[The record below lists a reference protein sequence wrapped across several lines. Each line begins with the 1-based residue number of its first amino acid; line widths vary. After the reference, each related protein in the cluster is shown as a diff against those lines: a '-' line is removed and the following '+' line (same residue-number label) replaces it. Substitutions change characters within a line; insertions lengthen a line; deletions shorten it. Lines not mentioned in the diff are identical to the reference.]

1 MSRKNILTS
10 LVIWGGL
17 ILLWELLVRVGVLN
31 PIFFASPTSIG
42 ALAGKGEFWLLFARD
57 SLASLANI
65 IFASV
70 LGYLAVYAVVFL
82 GLQQRYLYQLL
93 LQLNVIFKYFPI
105 PALIPFGI
113 LFFGINDAAKIFIIA
128 FAVFIV
134 YFGHVINIIQ
144 KEELN
149 YAPLQRSWNI
159 SRELGWQRFVHFV
172 FPISNYLN
180 YRVLGNLIIWVVS
193 TSIIV
198 EMILGGEFGYGSRL
212 LQFQQLYQIDRLFA
226 YLLGIVLFGL
236 LFERVLTNFF
246 ARLYFDARKIL
257 AAVVIAAAVVASVL
271 YQFRS
276 AAIDESRTIVT
287 YQAGLNLPVYVM
299 IEEYNSLNL
308 NLQTVSSGIQA
319 MDALQSGRNPVGGYV
334 DIPNALSGITQND
347 ALTISSQVVETKENP
362 TLFLISNR
370 DVTSNDF
377 SALNDTTVGYFPNN
391 PLIDSGFE
399 FTAFTKQARPQTI
412 DRVGSNDPSTLVQS
426 FVSGTME
433 SVVTPEPFVSQI
445 EKQSGRTRVNPDFSL
460 IQGIDF
466 EALPLAALVL
476 NLDLLTAQEA
486 TQLEEDL
493 EASIEYIRTHTVEGR
508 ADAEL
513 AEILDKYDLD
523 EDMVISQF
531 QTNEEVDFTQ
541 TQRMIELI
549 RLIDPNSS
557 FAPAD
562 KLTKKEFYRE

>member
-1 MSRKNILTS
+1 MSRNS
-10 LVIWGGL
+10 LVSSVAIWGGL
-17 ILLWELLVRVGVLN
+17 IVLWELLVRVGVLN
-31 PIFFASPTSIG
+31 PIFFASPTDV
-42 ALAGKGEFWLLFARD
+42 AGLLGQKDFLLLFARD

-65 IFASV
+65 IFAGV
-70 LGYLAVYAVVFL
+70 LGYFAVYAVVFL
-82 GLQQRYLYQLL
+82 GLQSKYLYRLL
-93 LQLNVIFKYFPI
+93 LQLNVLFKYFPI

-113 LFFGINDAAKIFIIA
+113 LFFGISDAAKIFIIA

-198 EMILGGEFGYGSRL
+198 EMILGGDFGFGSRL
-212 LQFQQLYQIDRLFA
+212 LQFQQLYQIDQLFA
-226 YLLGIVLFGL
+226 YLLGIILFGL
-236 LFERVLTNFF
+236 VFERVLTNFF
-246 ARLYFDARKIL
+246 ARLYFDARKIV
-257 AAVVIAAAVVASVL
+257 AAVVLGIAVVASGL
-271 YQFRS
+271 YQFRMT
-276 AAIDESRTIVT
+276 AVDESRTIVT

-308 NLQTVSSGIQA
+308 NLQTASSGIQA

-334 DIPNALSGITQND
+334 DIPNALSGIAQND

-362 TLFLISNR
+362 TLFMISSR
-370 DVTSNDF
+370 DITPSDF
-377 SALNDTTVGYFPNN
+377 SALNDTTLGYFPNN

-399 FTAFTKQARPQTI
+399 FTAFTKQAKPQTI
-412 DRVGSNDPSTLVQS
+412 ERVGSNDPSTLVQS

-433 SVVTPEPFVSQI
+433 SVVAPEPFISQI
-445 EKQSGRTRVNPDFSL
+445 EKQSGRERINPDFSL
-460 IQGIDF
+460 IQGINFDT
-466 EALPLAALVL
+466 LPLAALVF
-476 NLDLLTAQEA
+476 NLDLLTDDEA
-486 TQLEEDL
+486 TQLQLDI
-493 EASIEYIRTHTVEGR
+493 EASIEYIRTHTVEDR

-513 AEILDKYDLD
+513 TEILHKYDLD

-531 QTNEEVDFTQ
+531 QTNEEVDFTE

-549 RLIDPNSS
+549 RLIDPNSNFES
-557 FAPAD
+557 SEE
-562 KLTKKEFYRE
+562 LKKEEFYQ